1 MDIRRPRNSY
11 AAVVGLA
18 VVQLSR
24 TDSAQ
29 IVLARPEDALA
40 EYAQALE
47 LRPNDGYIYV
57 NRGWLHEKQGRPDLA
72 RADYEKAASLT
83 TPDDWL
89 KRALER
95 TR

>member
-1 MDIRRPRNSY
+1 MRGR
-11 AAVVGLA
+11 
-18 VVQLSR
+18 
-24 TDSAQ
+24 DSA
-29 IVLARPEDALA
+29 IARVHVRRGNVFGAMDRPEEALA

-47 LRPNDGYIYV
+47 LRPNDGYIYA
-57 NRGWLHEKQGRPDLA
+57 NRGWLYEKQGRLDLA